1 VLLLWASANRDE
13 AEFPDADRFELDRR
27 PHRSL
32 SFGHGIHKCLGEH
45 LANLEG
51 RVLLEELLGLTGRF
65 RVDWPRAARMYG
77 EFLCGYRQLP
87 ILFRASAHS

>member
-13 AEFPDADRFELDRR
+13 AEFPDAARFDLDRR
-27 PHRSL
+27 PARSL

-51 RVLLEELLGLTGRF
+51 RVLLEELLGATREF
-65 RVDWPRAARMYG
+65 RVDWARAERMYG

-87 ILFRASAHS
+87 ILFGASAHS